1 MPTYEYKCNDCGYLF
16 EEFQKISDEP
26 LSTCPKC
33 GGAVKRLIG
42 AGAGPIFKGSGFYH
56 TDYKVKSNS
65 SGKDNSKKD

>member
-33 GGAVKRLIG
+33 GGTVKRLIG

-56 TDYKVKSNS
+56 TDYKVKSGS

>member
-42 AGAGPIFKGSGFYH
+42 PGAGPIFKGSGFYH

-65 SGKDNSKKD
+65 SGKNDSKKD

>member
-33 GGAVKRLIG
+33 GGTVKRLIG

-56 TDYKVKSNS
+56 TDYKVKSSS